1 MELERDDFG
10 AVSHD
15 QERGLI
21 ELEWFESTASM
32 GDDDFKRG
40 IERLARLAEEYRAP
54 NVLIDVTRFAH
65 RPSPDFGPWRDEQI
79 IPRYNGAGIRKFAF
93 LVPAGAGTSEPAA
106 EGPATF
112 PTGYFDSR
120 EDVYEWFARS

>member
-15 QERGLI
+15 QER
-21 ELEWFESTASM
+21 
-32 GDDDFKRG
+32 
-40 IERLARLAEEYRAP
+40 
-54 NVLIDVTRFAH
+54 
-65 RPSPDFGPWRDEQI
+65 
-79 IPRYNGAGIRKFAF
+79 GAGIRKFAF